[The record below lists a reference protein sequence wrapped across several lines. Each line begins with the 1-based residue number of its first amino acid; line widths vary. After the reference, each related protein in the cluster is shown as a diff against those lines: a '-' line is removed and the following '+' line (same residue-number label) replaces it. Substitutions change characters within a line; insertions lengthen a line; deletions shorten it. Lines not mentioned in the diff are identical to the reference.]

1 LVESVT
7 AGRGLESNGA
17 TGRRGPAF
25 VAPLLLVLPNL
36 FGLDGVLYAQAGAD
50 LLTTL
55 ATLALA
61 RRGLPS
67 VEPQVR
73 PVPGRPG
80 Q

>member
-1 LVESVT
+1 MI
-7 AGRGLESNGA
+7 
-17 TGRRGPAF
+17 
-25 VAPLLLVLPNL
+25 PLLLVLPNL